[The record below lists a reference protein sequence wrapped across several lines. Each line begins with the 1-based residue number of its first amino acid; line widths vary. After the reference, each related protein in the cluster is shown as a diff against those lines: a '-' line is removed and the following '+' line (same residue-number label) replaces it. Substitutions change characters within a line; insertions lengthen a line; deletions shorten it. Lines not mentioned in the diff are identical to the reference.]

1 MEAVLFLPSFVRES
15 QTTTEEIS
23 TVLTQA
29 IAQEKPGMIN
39 PVMNGYLLYARY
51 QNEDNREFCLTFI
64 YYISL
69 PKNAFFRFQGYRIF

>member
-1 MEAVLFLPSFVRES
+1 MEAVLILPSFVGES

-29 IAQEKPGMIN
+29 IAQEKPGMIS

-51 QNEDNREFCLTFI
+51 QNEDYIEFCLTFI
-64 YYISL
+64 
-69 PKNAFFRFQGYRIF
+69 